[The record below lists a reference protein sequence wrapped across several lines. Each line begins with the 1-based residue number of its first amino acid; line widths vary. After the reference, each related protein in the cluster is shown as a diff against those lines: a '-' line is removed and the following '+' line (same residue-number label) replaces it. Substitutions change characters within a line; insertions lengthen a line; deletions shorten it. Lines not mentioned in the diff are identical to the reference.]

1 MPGGKELVEPMLSA
15 VVNNGSVYPR
25 TRLGEISAETRDAI
39 LAAHLR
45 APFLLSQHPGLAMY
59 AGGGDHI

>member
-1 MPGGKELVEPMLSA
+1 M
-15 VVNNGSVYPR
+15 VNNGSVNPR
-25 TRLGEISAETRDAI
+25 TRLGEISAETWDAI
-39 LAAHLR
+39 LAANLR